1 MQLFINNEPTDY
13 EIFETGEI
21 YSKKTNKKLTGC
33 ILNTGYVTVTLT
45 TSQGKKGYSLH
56 RLVAQTFI
64 PNDDNKPYVNHIDG
78 DKTNNQVSN
87 LEWVSA
93 SENRQ
98 HALSSGLAGKA
109 YGPREKIKIDVR
121 NSDEWRRYLTTSY
134 YISSKGEVYNY
145 STQVLLKQT
154 KNESGYIRYT
164 LRMDGKNVSKLGHV
178 LVMETWGP
186 KPDDDKLI
194 INHKDG
200 NKANNHIEN
209 LEWCSKQENSL
220 HSCYVLN
227 KNVKPVVQTIEGT
240 ERYFNSVTEA
250 AKAVGVTPGAIVFAI
265 KNQSKC
271 CNSDWKYR

>member
-1 MQLFINNEPTDY
+1 MQLFINNEPTNYDIY
-13 EIFETGEI
+13 ETGEI
-21 YSKKTNKKLTGC
+21 YSRKTHKVLTGC

-64 PNDDNKPYVNHIDG
+64 PNIDNKPYVNHIDG
-78 DKTNNQVSN
+78 DKTNNSVTN

-93 SENRQ
+93 SENRR
-98 HALSSGLAGKA
+98 HALYSGIAAKA

-121 NSDEWRRYLTTSY
+121 NSNEWKRYLMTSY
-134 YISSKGEVYNY
+134 YISTKGEVYNN
-145 STQVLLKQT
+145 SNQILLKQT

-164 LRMDGKNVSKLGHV
+164 LRINGKNVSKLAHV

-186 KPDDDKLI
+186 KPSANGLV

-200 NKANNHIEN
+200 NKSNNYIEN

-220 HSCYVLN
+220 HACYVLN
-227 KNVKPVVQTIEGT
+227 KNIKPVIQIINGKEY
-240 ERYFNSVTEA
+240 YFNSITEA
-250 AKAVGVTPGAIVFAI
+250 AKVVG
-265 KNQSKC
+265 
-271 CNSDWKYR
+271 